1 MEEDI
6 LVKALKNNVE
16 LVVRQNISKRIDE
29 KVEEFRKELEDNK
42 EQYIAEVMKGIRI
55 MHSQEPGE
63 WTMNYKIVFENV
75 TRLEK

>member
-6 LVKALKNNVE
+6 LVKAIKNNVE

-29 KVEEFRKELEDNK
+29 QVEIFRKELEDNK

-55 MHSQEPGE
+55 MHIQEPGE
-63 WTMNYKIVFENV
+63 WTMNYKITFENV

>member
-16 LVVRQNISKRIDE
+16 LIVRQNINKRIDE
-29 KVEEFRKELEDNK
+29 KVEEFRKILEDNK
-42 EQYIAEVMKGIRI
+42 DQYIAEVMKGIRI

-63 WTMNYKIVFENV
+63 WTMNYKITFENV